1 MRAGIVFGFHGCER
15 EVAQKAILNREPITP
30 SNNAYDWL
38 GNGIYFW
45 ENDPVRALEFARDT
59 KKCNEPFVIGAVID
73 LGNCLDMTCRTGA
86 NIIRSHWETSVDTQY
101 QLGAIKPNKATP
113 RGENGELILRFLD
126 CTVIESLHH
135 FNEESGLLPYDSV
148 RAAFWE
154 GNELY
159 PTAGFHEKNHIQLCI
174 RNAKSCIKA
183 LFLPKGYKL

>member
-45 ENDPVRALEFARDT
+45 ENDPVRALEFARYT
-59 KKCNEPFVIGAVID
+59 KNCNEPFVIGAAID

-135 FNEESGLLPYDSV
+135 FNEEWGLLPYDYV

-159 PTAGFHEKNHIQLCI
+159 PTAGFHEKNHIQLCV
-174 RNAKSCIKA
+174 RNAESCIKA
-183 LFLPKGYKL
+183 LFLPKGYSL